1 MSRSNDLIDFSSGA
15 IKFVLD
21 GRNMRQRID
30 DGPERV
36 KRAAWVT
43 AQSMAPEVENH
54 MKINAPWVDRTGN
67 ARNGLAAVAY
77 REGNDIGITLYGQV
91 DYQVWLETRFEGRY
105 AIIQPTIDEMSPVV
119 MKRYSRLMDRM

>member
-1 MSRSNDLIDFSSGA
+1 
-15 IKFVLD
+15 
-21 GRNMRQRID
+21 MRQRID